1 MVLCK
6 MSQPRLPVR
15 FRGDFENLFDH
26 FFGGELEFPDATKA
40 ALANWAPAMDV
51 SETEKNF
58 TIRAELPGMEAKD
71 VEITL
76 SDRTLTIAG
85 EKSESSECKD
95 GNACHCERRFGAFQR
110 TVELPETANVESLSA
125 DYKNGVLT
133 VKIDKREEVLP
144 KRITVQAG

>member
-1 MVLCK
+1 MVLCRIN
-6 MSQPRLPVR
+6 QPTLPVL
-15 FRGDFENLFDH
+15 FRGDFENLFDR
-26 FFGGELEFPDATKA
+26 FFGGGLGFPSATRS
-40 ALANWAPAMDV
+40 ALTNWAPAMDV
-51 SETEKNF
+51 SETEKDF

-85 EKSESSECKD
+85 EKSESSESKD
-95 GNACHCERRFGAFQR
+95 GNVYHCERRFGAFQR

-125 DYKNGVLT
+125 NYKNGVLT

>member
-1 MVLCK
+1 MVLCRIN
-6 MSQPRLPVR
+6 QPTLPVL

-26 FFGGELEFPDATKA
+26 FFGGGLGFPSVTRS
-40 ALANWAPAMDV
+40 ALTNWAPAMDV
-51 SETEKNF
+51 SETEKDF

-85 EKSESSECKD
+85 EKSESSESKD
-95 GNACHCERRFGAFQR
+95 GNVYHCERRFGAFQR

-125 DYKNGVLT
+125 NYKNGILT
-133 VKIDKREEVLP
+133 VKIDKREELLP

>member
-1 MVLCK
+1 MVLCRIK
-6 MSQPRLPVR
+6 QPTLPVR

-26 FFGGELEFPDATKA
+26 FFGGELGFPSAA
-40 ALANWAPAMDV
+40 RSALANWAPAMDV
-51 SETEKNF
+51 SETEKDF
-58 TIRAELPGMEAKD
+58 TICAELPGMEAKD

-85 EKSESSECKD
+85 EKSESSESKD
-95 GNACHCERRFGAFQR
+95 GNVYHCERRFGAFQR

-125 DYKNGVLT
+125 NYKNGILT
-133 VKIDKREEVLP
+133 VKIDKREELLP

>member
-26 FFGGELEFPDATKA
+26 FFGGGLGFSYATRS
-40 ALANWAPAMDV
+40 ALGNWAPAMDV
-51 SETEKNF
+51 SETEKAF

-85 EKSESSECKD
+85 EKSESSESKD

-125 DYKNGVLT
+125 NYKNGVLT

-144 KRITVQAG
+144 KRITVQVG